1 MAGSSELVRGT
12 VAVLAAVLV
21 VVGLIGFGTSITD
34 PDALL
39 RSTLAAG
46 LGTLVLSLLVV
57 PRRARPASS
66 ARSTLTTRN

>member
-57 PRRARPASS
+57 RRRARPASS